1 MRFLEKN
8 LEDIIWESDRDL
20 LKERGLCVRG
30 HIKRQLRIGNYG
42 IADLVTFSREYHG
55 FNQSSMEINIYEIKR
70 GVVGISAFLQ
80 SVRYARGIRSYLNQR
95 GFKDFNIG
103 ITLIGD
109 SVESD
114 GEFTYIEDFLVK
126 EFAKEYA
133 ARNKKDEAQCIALAV
148 KGYNNYIDNK
158 WRDVNDNPIIRWKSK
173 LQNSYLSLEKLNDAI
188 DLEEDRFN
196 KSMQW
201 LCSINRMY
209 EDVGYCKRTYESKLS
224 SGVNDDY
231 VPHLKNVLEYKKII

>member
-1 MRFLEKN
+1 MNSKRKSFVIHKDSLQV
-8 LEDIIWESDRDL
+8 LEDLPID
-20 LKERGLCVRG
+20 
-30 HIKRQLRIGNYG
+30 
-42 IADLVTFSREYHG
+42 
-55 FNQSSMEINIYEIKR
+55 
-70 GVVGISAFLQ
+70 VVGGELFLAIKDYQLGNKVVVNGLSKVAFSIFKIQFEKDDERYERTSKARSEAGSMGGKQKLANASNCKQMLPIDSNSKQMLANATIDISDGKIPSIQ
-80 SVRYARGIRSYLNQR
+80 E
-95 GFKDFNIG
+95 
-103 ITLIGD
+103 
-109 SVESD
+109 VES
-114 GEFTYIEDFLVK
+114 Y
-126 EFAKEYA
+126 AKEYA